1 MMTSKSSAWRES
13 VSSPADLP
21 PDVGVVV
28 VAAGAGVRAGPGE
41 PKQFRPIL
49 GVPMLL
55 RALRPFTEHPEVRHT
70 VVALPPGYA
79 ERPPE
84 WLGRALGARL
94 TVVAGGAQRVDSV
107 RAGLQALPAG
117 TTVVLIHDAARPFVS
132 RGTIDAVIA
141 RARAGVGAV
150 AAVPTSDTLK
160 EVGQGTHRPTPR
172 IARTIDRERIWRA
185 QTPQGF
191 PRQMLIDAY
200 ARLIMDPSASSAG
213 SGAQN
218 GAPSDDAEVCERAGF
233 PVELI
238 PDSPYNFKITTA
250 DDFRIAEALARELR

>member
-1 MMTSKSSAWRES
+1 M
-13 VSSPADLP
+13 SSPGASP

-41 PKQFRPIL
+41 PKQFRAIL

-55 RALRPFTEHPEVRHT
+55 RALRAFIGHPDVRQ
-70 VVALPPGYA
+70 VIVALPPEYA
-79 ERPPE
+79 QRPPE
-84 WLGRALGARL
+84 WLAKLRGERLAL
-94 TVVAGGAQRVDSV
+94 VPGGSQRFDSV
-107 RAGLQALPAG
+107 RAGLEALPADA
-117 TTVVLIHDAARPFVS
+117 TIVLVHDAARPFVS
-132 RGTIDAVIA
+132 RGTIDAVIT

-150 AAVPTSDTLK
+150 AAVPNSDTLK
-160 EVGQGTHRPTPR
+160 EIGQASAQRPTPR
-172 IARTIDRERIWRA
+172 IVRTVDRDRIWRA

-191 PRQMLIDAY
+191 PRQMLGDAY
-200 ARLIMDPSASSAG
+200 RQLRSFTNG
-213 SGAQN
+213 

-233 PVELI
+233 PVELV

>member
-1 MMTSKSSAWRES
+1 M
-13 VSSPADLP
+13 SSPGVSQ

-49 GVPMLL
+49 GVPMVL
-55 RALRPFTEHPEVRHT
+55 RALRAFIGHPEVRQVI
-70 VVALPPGYA
+70 VVLPPGYA

-84 WLGRALGARL
+84 WLAKIRGERLGF
-94 TVVAGGAQRVDSV
+94 VPGGAQRTDSV
-107 RAGLQALPAG
+107 RAGVTALPPEA
-117 TTVVLIHDAARPFVS
+117 TVILVHDAARPFVS

-150 AAVPTSDTLK
+150 AAVPSSDTLK
-160 EVGQGTHRPTPR
+160 EVGTSEQLTPR
-172 IARTIDRERIWRA
+172 VARTVDRDRIWRA

-191 PRQMLIDAY
+191 PRAMLAAAY
-200 ARLIMDPSASSAG
+200 SQLHA
-213 SGAQN
+213 N
-218 GAPSDDAEVCERAGF
+218 GGGTPSDDAEVCERAGY

-238 PDSPYNFKITTA
+238 PDSPYNFKVTTA

>member
-1 MMTSKSSAWRES
+1 
-13 VSSPADLP
+13 VSSPVASP

-41 PKQFRPIL
+41 PKQFRQIL

-55 RALRPFTEHPEVRHT
+55 RALRAFTGHPEVRQV
-70 VVALPPGYA
+70 VVALPPEYA
-79 ERPPE
+79 QRPPE
-84 WLGRALGARL
+84 WLAKLRGERLAL
-94 TVVAGGAQRVDSV
+94 VPGGAQRFDSV
-107 RAGLQALPAG
+107 RAGLKVLPADAQ
-117 TTVVLIHDAARPFVS
+117 VILIHDAARPFVS

-150 AAVPTSDTLK
+150 AAVPASDTLK
-160 EVGQGTHRPTPR
+160 EIGQGALRPTPR
-172 IARTIDRERIWRA
+172 VTRTIDRERIWRA

-191 PRQMLIDAY
+191 PREMLDQAY
-200 ARLIMDPSASSAG
+200 KQLGVFSNG
-213 SGAQN
+213 

-233 PVELI
+233 PVELV

>member
-1 MMTSKSSAWRES
+1 M
-13 VSSPADLP
+13 SSPAGSP

-55 RALRPFTEHPEVRHT
+55 RALRPFTGHPEVRQV

-84 WLGRALGARL
+84 WLGKVLGERL
-94 TVVAGGAQRVDSV
+94 TLVPGGAQRTDSV
-107 RAGLQALPAG
+107 RAGLEALPQDMA
-117 TTVVLIHDAARPFVS
+117 VVLVHDAARPFVS

-150 AAVPTSDTLK
+150 AAVPVSDTLK
-160 EVGQGTHRPTPR
+160 EVGPGPHRATPR
-172 IARTIDRERIWRA
+172 VTRTEDRDRLWRA

-191 PRQMLIDAY
+191 PRPMLAAAY
-200 ARLIMDPSASSAG
+200 TQL
-213 SGAQN
+213 SG
-218 GAPSDDAEVCERAGF
+218 GVRDGTPSDDAEVCERAGF
-233 PVELI
+233 PVELV
-238 PDSPYNFKITTA
+238 PDSPHNFKITTA

>member
-1 MMTSKSSAWRES
+1 
-13 VSSPADLP
+13 VSSPADLQ

-55 RALRPFTEHPEVRHT
+55 RALRPFTGHPAVRQ
-70 VVALPPGYA
+70 VIVALPPGYA

-84 WLGRALGARL
+84 WLGKLRGDRL
-94 TVVAGGAQRVDSV
+94 RLVSGGAQRADSV
-107 RAGLQALPAG
+107 RAGLDALPADSAIIL
-117 TTVVLIHDAARPFVS
+117 VHDAARPFVS
-132 RGTIDAVIA
+132 RDTIDAVIA

-160 EVGQGTHRPTPR
+160 EVGPHQPTPR
-172 IARTIDRERIWRA
+172 VARTVDRERIWRA

-191 PRQMLIDAY
+191 PRQMLRDAY
-200 ARLIMDPSASSAG
+200 AQLPGTANG
-213 SGAQN
+213 

-238 PDSPYNFKITTA
+238 PDSPYNFKVTTA
-250 DDFRIAEALARELR
+250 DDFRIAEAFARELR

>member
-1 MMTSKSSAWRES
+1 
-13 VSSPADLP
+13 VSSPGVSQ

-55 RALRPFTEHPEVRHT
+55 RALRAFIGHPEVRQVI
-70 VVALPPGYA
+70 VVLPPGYA

-84 WLGRALGARL
+84 WLAKIR
-94 TVVAGGAQRVDSV
+94 GGAQRADSV
-107 RAGLQALPAG
+107 RAGVTALPPEA
-117 TTVVLIHDAARPFVS
+117 TVILVHDAARPFVS

-150 AAVPTSDTLK
+150 AAVPSSDTLK
-160 EVGQGTHRPTPR
+160 EVSSSEQLTPR
-172 IARTIDRERIWRA
+172 VARTVDRDRIWRA

-191 PRQMLIDAY
+191 PRAMLAAAY
-200 ARLIMDPSASSAG
+200 SQLRG
-213 SGAQN
+213 N
-218 GAPSDDAEVCERAGF
+218 GGGTPSDDAEVCERAGY

-238 PDSPYNFKITTA
+238 PDSPYNFKVTTA

>member
-1 MMTSKSSAWRES
+1 M
-13 VSSPADLP
+13 SSPGASQ

-55 RALRPFTEHPEVRHT
+55 RALRAFIGHPEVRQVS
-70 VVALPPGYA
+70 VVLPPGYA
-79 ERPPE
+79 DRPPE
-84 WLGRALGARL
+84 WLGKLRGERLGF
-94 TVVAGGAQRVDSV
+94 VPGGAQRADSV
-107 RAGLQALPAG
+107 RAGVAALPPDA
-117 TTVVLIHDAARPFVS
+117 TVILVHDAARPFVS

-150 AAVPTSDTLK
+150 AAVPSSDTLK
-160 EVGQGTHRPTPR
+160 EIGTSNQLTPR
-172 IARTIDRERIWRA
+172 VARTVDRDRIWRA

-191 PRQMLIDAY
+191 PRPMLVSAY
-200 ARLIMDPSASSAG
+200 SQLRANGAG
-213 SGAQN
+213 S
-218 GAPSDDAEVCERAGF
+218 PSDDAEVCELAGY
-233 PVELI
+233 PVELV
-238 PDSPYNFKITTA
+238 PDSPYNLKVTTA

>member
-1 MMTSKSSAWRES
+1 MSL
-13 VSSPADLP
+13 PAGSQ
-21 PDVGVVV
+21 PDVGVVI

-55 RALRPFTEHPEVRHT
+55 RALRAFMSHPDVRQ
-70 VVALPPGYA
+70 VIVALPPGYA

-84 WLGRALGARL
+84 WLGKLRGERL
-94 TVVAGGAQRVDSV
+94 EFVPGGAQRVDSV
-107 RAGLQALPAG
+107 RAGVEALPPEAA
-117 TTVVLIHDAARPFVS
+117 VILVHDAARPFVS

-150 AAVPTSDTLK
+150 AGVPASDTLK
-160 EVGQGTHRPTPR
+160 EVSTLDQLTPR
-172 IARTIDRERIWRA
+172 VTRTVDRERIWRA

-191 PRQMLIDAY
+191 PRSMLIAAY
-200 ARLIMDPSASSAG
+200 SQLRANGSAP
-213 SGAQN
+213 
-218 GAPSDDAEVCERAGF
+218 PSDDAEVCERAGF

-238 PDSPYNFKITTA
+238 PDSPHNFKVTTA